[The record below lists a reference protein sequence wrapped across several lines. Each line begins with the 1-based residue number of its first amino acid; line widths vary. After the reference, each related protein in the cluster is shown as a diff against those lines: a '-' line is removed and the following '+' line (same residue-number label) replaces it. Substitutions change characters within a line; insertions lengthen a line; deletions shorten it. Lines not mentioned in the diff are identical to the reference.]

1 MDHKDNVPRP
11 VRSADLLV
19 IIVGFI
25 NNVVQSLNVFTEEL
39 LELTVY
45 NANRVSKV
53 NKVWEDFTND
63 LEKIQ
68 EDNDGA

>member
-1 MDHKDNVPRP
+1 VDHKDNVPRP
-11 VRSADLLV
+11 VHSADLLV

-45 NANRVSKV
+45 NANRTSKV
-53 NKVWEDFTND
+53 NKVWEDFAND

-68 EDNDGA
+68 EETDGA

>member
-11 VRSADLLV
+11 VHSADLLV

-45 NANRVSKV
+45 NANRTSKV
-53 NKVWEDFTND
+53 NKVWEDFAND

-68 EDNDGA
+68 EETDGA